1 MGDDMRY
8 GNFSK
13 KYSSN
18 LDDITLP
25 SWLVLSESADVT
37 VNKNTGSFGG
47 LIFKRTSTTGSKT
60 LQVPTSPDIYL
71 SAISM
76 DVALNGLSLNVGG
89 SLDIGFYGNATEYA
103 FIRFPSIYSTETKLM
118 LSKNGVETVISPLFI
133 RNLEWSRFSRL
144 KFAYNFKE
152 KTFEVRKNGDTA
164 YLSLDNIDINKA
176 AMVPMIRWN
185 ESITTTT
192 DKLLFIEVEKFYL

>member
-1 MGDDMRY
+1 MGDIMRN

-25 SWLVLSESADVT
+25 SWLILSETSAVT
-37 VNKNTGSFGG
+37 VAKNTDSIGG
-47 LIFKRTSTTGSKT
+47 LSFKRTNDTGSKMLT
-60 LQVPTSPDIYL
+60 VPTVPDASL
-71 SAISM
+71 SAISIAL
-76 DVALNGLSLNVGG
+76 ALNGLSSGTTG
-89 SLDIGFYGNATEYA
+89 TLDIGLYASENDYAYLRFTATGTCTFRYCK
-103 FIRFPSIYSTETKLM
+103 S
-118 LSKNGVETVISPLFI
+118 GVATVVDPVYIQ
-133 RNLEWSRFSRL
+133 NTGWSRFRHF
-144 KFAYNFKE
+144 KITYNFKE
-152 KTFEVRKNGDTA
+152 KTFEVQKNNGAT

-185 ESITTTT
+185 DSVVATT